1 MHGAAAG
8 FHETLRAMRFSF
20 LALVLSIFGVAIS
33 GTAIAAPISVPHTKT
48 TLKNGLTVILAEDH
62 AVPRVYMSVRFNVG
76 SSRETPGRTG
86 FAHLFEH
93 LMFEGSAHV
102 PEGKFDQWLE
112 GAGGENNAY
121 TSEDETYY
129 YEEVPANSVELPL
142 FLDSDRMGF
151 FAETLVDDV
160 VDKQRDIVKNER
172 RQSYENRPW
181 GKAELL
187 LPQALW
193 PKGHPYSW
201 PVIGSM
207 DDLTAASIK
216 DVRDFYTKWYAPENA
231 TLVIVGDF
239 KTSEM
244 SKLVAK
250 WYGDVPARGVV
261 LPKPRPDSA
270 RGRMH
275 TLAGEKRIVVEDEI
289 APLPKLSITWPT
301 VELFHP
307 DDAALDLLSSVL
319 AQGAG
324 ARLQKRLVHE
334 LQIAQSVSAAQ
345 HSMQLAGLLQIEI
358 IAQPGVTLPQIIK
371 VVDEELATLRR
382 DGVRADELTRAKN
395 QIETAT
401 ADALDSLGGKAGKL
415 SAYQTLLGEPDAF
428 ERDLA
433 RYRAAT
439 AVSLVEVANRRLGKG
454 RVVLSVVPKGRLDL
468 AVINP
473 GRGAK

>member
-1 MHGAAAG
+1 
-8 FHETLRAMRFSF
+8 MRHTVTA
-20 LALVLSIFGVAIS
+20 LALLSS
-33 GTAIAAPISVPHTKT
+33 TAAFAAPIVVPYTKT
-48 TLKNGLTVILAEDH
+48 VLKNGLTVVLAEDH

-76 SSRETPGRTG
+76 SARETPGRTG

-112 GAGGENNAY
+112 AAGGENNAY

-129 YEEVPANSVELPL
+129 YEEVPQNAVELPL

-151 FAETLVDDV
+151 FLQKLSGDV

-187 LPQALW
+187 LPAALW

-207 DDLTAASIK
+207 ADLTAASIE
-216 DVRDFYTKWYAPENA
+216 DVRAFYGQWYAPHNA
-231 TLVIVGDF
+231 ILVVVGDF

-244 SKLVAK
+244 SKLVHK
-250 WYGDVPARGVV
+250 WYGDVPAVGAPVE
-261 LPKPRPDSA
+261 KPQRRP
-270 RGRMH
+270 H
-275 TLAGEKRIVVEDEI
+275 TLRAAKRLVVEDET
-289 APLPKLSITWPT
+289 APLPKLSISWPT

-324 ARLQKRLVHE
+324 SRLQKRLVHE
-334 LQIAQSVSAAQ
+334 LQIAQSVSVYQ
-345 HSMQLAGLLQIEI
+345 HSMQLAGELHVEI
-358 IAQPGVTLPQIIK
+358 VAQPGVALPRILQ
-371 VVDEELATLRR
+371 VFDEELHKLTS
-382 DGVRADELTRAKN
+382 DGVRDDELARARN
-395 QIETAT
+395 QVETAA

-415 SAYQTLLGEPDAF
+415 SAYQAFLGEPDAF

-433 RYRAAT
+433 RYRAT
-439 AVSLVEVANRRLGKG
+439 APAALVDVARRWLGPG
-454 RVVLSVVPKGRLDL
+454 RVVMSVVPAGELAL
-468 AVINP
+468 AVMNP
-473 GRGAK
+473 LTTGGGK

>member
-1 MHGAAAG
+1 MR
-8 FHETLRAMRFSF
+8 TLLPA
-20 LALVLSIFGVAIS
+20 LALVLSTSVS
-33 GTAIAAPISVPHTKT
+33 AAPISVPYTKMK
-48 TLKNGLTVILAEDH
+48 LKNGLTVILHEDH

-112 GAGGENNAY
+112 AAGGENNAY

-129 YEEVPANSVELPL
+129 YEEVPSNSAELPL

-151 FAETLVDDV
+151 FADKLVDNV

-187 LPQALW
+187 LPEALW

-231 TLVIVGDF
+231 ILVVVGDF

-244 SKLVAK
+244 KKLVEK
-250 WYGDVPARGVV
+250 WYGDVPARGVAIEK
-261 LPKPRPDSA
+261 PKQRL
-270 RGRMH
+270 H
-275 TLAGEKRIVVEDEI
+275 ELAAEKRIVTEDEI

-307 DDAALDLLSSVL
+307 DDAALDLLASVL
-319 AQGAG
+319 SQGAG
-324 ARLQKRLVHE
+324 SRLQKRLVHE
-334 LQIAQSVSAAQ
+334 LQIAQSVSAYQ
-345 HSMQLAGLLQIEI
+345 HSMQIAGELQIEI
-358 IAQPGVTLPQIIK
+358 IAQPGVSLVQIMR
-371 VVDEELATLRR
+371 VVDEELAALVK
-382 DGVRADELTRAKN
+382 DGVRDDELARAKN
-395 QIETAT
+395 QVETAT
-401 ADALDSLGGKAGKL
+401 ADSLDSLGGKAGKL
-415 SAYQTLLGEPDAF
+415 SAFETYLGEPDAF

-439 AVSLVEVANRRLGKG
+439 PASLADVAKRRLGKG
-454 RVVLSVVPKGRLDL
+454 RVVMSVVPKGRLDL
-468 AVINP
+468 AVINAP
-473 GRGAK
+473 RGAK